1 MKSARIDPNA
11 VDVEFLR
18 QEFNRFR
25 AELAGMK
32 DKIGANA
39 AGALDEITSYLNGQ
53 GVSSKLSALE
63 SEIEALTA
71 KLRDSSKLAVNKLET
86 QVNNR
91 PITSVAA
98 AFGLGLLAAQ
108 LLRRR

>member
-1 MKSARIDPNA
+1 MRSARLDPKA

-18 QEFNRFR
+18 QEFSRFR
-25 AELAGMK
+25 DELAGMK
-32 DKIGANA
+32 DKIGAGA
-39 AGALDEITSYLNGQ
+39 SEALDEIAGYLNGQ
-53 GVSSKLSALE
+53 NVASKLSALE
-63 SEIEALTA
+63 SEIENLTA
-71 KLRDSSKLAVNKLET
+71 RLRDSGKVAVTKLET

-91 PITSVAA
+91 PITSIAA

>member
-1 MKSARIDPNA
+1 MRSARLDPKA

-18 QEFNRFR
+18 QEFSRFR
-25 AELAGMK
+25 DELAGMK
-32 DKIGANA
+32 DKIGAGA
-39 AGALDEITSYLNGQ
+39 SEALDEIAGYLNGQ
-53 GVSSKLSALE
+53 NVASKLSALE
-63 SEIEALTA
+63 SEIENLTA
-71 KLRDSSKLAVNKLET
+71 RLRDSGKLAVTKLET

-91 PITSVAA
+91 PITSIAA

>member
-1 MKSARIDPNA
+1 MRSARLDPND

-18 QEFNRFR
+18 KEFNRFR

-39 AGALDEITSYLNGQ
+39 AEALEEITGYLNGQ
-53 GVSSKLSALE
+53 GVTSKLSALE
-63 SEIEALTA
+63 SQIEALTA
-71 KLRDSSKLAVNKLET
+71 QLRDSGKVAVTKVEA
-86 QVNNR
+86 QVNSR
-91 PITSVAA
+91 PITSLAA

-108 LLRRR
+108 LFRRR